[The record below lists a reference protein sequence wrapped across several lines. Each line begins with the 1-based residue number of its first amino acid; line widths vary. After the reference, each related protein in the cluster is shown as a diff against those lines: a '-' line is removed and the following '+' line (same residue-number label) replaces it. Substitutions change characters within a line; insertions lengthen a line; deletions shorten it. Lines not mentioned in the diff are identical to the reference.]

1 MLRILKFAEKSSI
14 VENFSVLDF
23 RRGTEFYYVKMELLF
38 KDGSHIY
45 MREYLSPSERH
56 YSFHWQLSE
65 DKSLRWDNSPHY
77 PSLET
82 YPNHLHVGE
91 RTLVSHCSDPVKIL
105 SWIETLIKRQINLRP
120 ENTIN
125 YLDELR

>member
-1 MLRILKFAEKSSI
+1 MLRILKFAERSSI
-14 VENFSVLDF
+14 VESFSVLDF
-23 RRGTEFYYVKMELLF
+23 RRGAEFYYVKMELLF

-56 YSFHWQLSE
+56 YSFQWQLSE
-65 DKSLRWDNSPHY
+65 ELFVRWDNAPHY

-82 YPNHLHVGE
+82 HPNHLHIE
-91 RTLVSHCSDPVKIL
+91 KHILVSHCSDPVKIL
-105 SWIETLIKRQINLRP
+105 SWIETLIKRQIDLKP
-120 ENTIN
+120 ENLIH